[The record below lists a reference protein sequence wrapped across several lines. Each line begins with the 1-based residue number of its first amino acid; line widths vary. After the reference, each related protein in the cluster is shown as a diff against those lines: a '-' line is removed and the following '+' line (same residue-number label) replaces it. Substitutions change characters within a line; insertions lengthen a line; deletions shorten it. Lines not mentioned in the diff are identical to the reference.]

1 MLTATY
7 TVGPDVISPT
17 TGEILQAPSYGYL
30 LDKTTCIIFVALF
43 ALSTS
48 RCFVFVS
55 YTHCSDSGI
64 KYCTWVKQCIS
75 DYGG

>member
-1 MLTATY
+1 MLTVTY

-43 ALSTS
+43 AL
-48 RCFVFVS
+48 
-55 YTHCSDSGI
+55 
-64 KYCTWVKQCIS
+64 
-75 DYGG
+75 